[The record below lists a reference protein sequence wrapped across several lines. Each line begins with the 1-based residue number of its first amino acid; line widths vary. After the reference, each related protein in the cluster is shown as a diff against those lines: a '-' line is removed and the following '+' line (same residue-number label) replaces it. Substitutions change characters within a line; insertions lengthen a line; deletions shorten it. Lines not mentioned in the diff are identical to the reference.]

1 MVRNEGFL
9 VSRPLWG
16 SGAPVREPST
26 KAVEVETVRC
36 FQGSGSG
43 SDVLNL
49 IFSRLLF
56 TDAIR
61 RFYDSASITVASII
75 DTYR

>member
-36 FQGSGSG
+36 FQGSGS
-43 SDVLNL
+43 DVLNL